1 MLCQSHV
8 TSVGRLPLLTFCYG
22 FARHS
27 SNIAVAS
34 FVRLSVRANF
44 KYQRKLRRGRMVQVR
59 ARSKREESP
68 FDVLG
73 VPPSAS
79 LDDIK
84 SAYRKL
90 ALKYHPDVN
99 KQPNAQERFMRIKHA
114 YNTLL
119 NSNLN
124 KKNDFRSYH
133 ADSHKASKRGFQE
146 GEDEFYGIDEF
157 LQDLQREFQNWEAT
171 INSQGKPKSLWEEL
185 SVLGEEFLQFLE
197 KELNISDQNYENT
210 SKWDDKDD
218 NHYANS
224 DVKTDDSAN
233 DIEGTFDEIGA
244 VLAELKKELDL

>member
-99 KQPNAQERFMRIKHA
+99 KQMNFCRTFKENFKIGKLQSIHKENLRA
-114 YNTLL
+114 YG
-119 NSNLN
+119 
-124 KKNDFRSYH
+124 KN
-133 ADSHKASKRGFQE
+133 FQCLVRN
-146 GEDEFYGIDEF
+146 FF
-157 LQDLQREFQNWEAT
+157 NF
-171 INSQGKPKSLWEEL
+171 
-185 SVLGEEFLQFLE
+185 
-197 KELNISDQNYENT
+197 
-210 SKWDDKDD
+210 
-218 NHYANS
+218 
-224 DVKTDDSAN
+224 
-233 DIEGTFDEIGA
+233 
-244 VLAELKKELDL
+244 